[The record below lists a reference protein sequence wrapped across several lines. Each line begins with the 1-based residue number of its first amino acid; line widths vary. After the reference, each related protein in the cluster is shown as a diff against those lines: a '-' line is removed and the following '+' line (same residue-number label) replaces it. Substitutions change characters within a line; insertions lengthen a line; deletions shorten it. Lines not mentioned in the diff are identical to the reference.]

1 MYFTISPTATAQP
14 DTTETSSCMATNRG
28 TMTQA
33 QYYNKHNITTSTIL
47 HQAQYYNKHNITWS
61 TILHQAQYY
70 NKHNITWSTI
80 LQQAQYY
87 QVPIQQ
93 KQQCE
98 SDLATEL

>member
-14 DTTETSSCMATNRG
+14 ETTATSSCMTTNRV
-28 TMTQA
+28 TMTHA
-33 QYYNKHNITTSTIL
+33 QYFNNHNITTI
-47 HQAQYYNKHNITWS
+47 
-61 TILHQAQYY
+61 
-70 NKHNITWSTI
+70 TI